1 VLQSSP
7 LTSRAALL
15 AVVLA
20 ALVVSLA
27 LPVREYVK
35 QRSEIAAL
43 DQGNDERRARVAAL
57 ERQLERWKDPAFVQA
72 QARQRLQYVMP
83 GEVGYVVLEPD
94 EAPSPET
101 IRQQR
106 AAAEAEQNA
115 WYSRLWGSVQAADDA
130 AAPEAAEP
138 AATGQPAEPASD

>member
-1 VLQSSP
+1 
-7 LTSRAALL
+7 LTGRAALL

-20 ALVVSLA
+20 TLVVSLA

-35 QRSEIAAL
+35 QRGEIAAL
-43 DQGNDERRARVAAL
+43 TQGNDERRARVAAL
-57 ERQLERWKDPAFVQA
+57 ERQLEQWEDPAFVQA

-101 IRQQR
+101 LRKQR
-106 AAAEAEQNA
+106 EQAAADLQS
-115 WYSRLWGSVQAADDA
+115 WYTRLWGSVQAADDA
-130 AAPEAAEP
+130 R
-138 AATGQPAEPASD
+138 

>member
-1 VLQSSP
+1 
-7 LTSRAALL
+7 
-15 AVVLA
+15 VVLA

-43 DQGNDERRARVAAL
+43 EQSNDERRARVAAL
-57 ERQLERWKDPAFVQA
+57 ERQLEQWEDPAFVQA

-101 IRQQR
+101 VRRQR

-130 AAPEAAEP
+130 AGDASSKTEATPKSEVP
-138 AATGQPAEPASD
+138 VKD